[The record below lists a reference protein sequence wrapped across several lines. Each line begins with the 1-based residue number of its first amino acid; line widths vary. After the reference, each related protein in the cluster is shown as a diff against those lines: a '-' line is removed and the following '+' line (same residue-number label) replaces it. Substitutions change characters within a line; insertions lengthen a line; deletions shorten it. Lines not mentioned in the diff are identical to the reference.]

1 MKQFPRLEQF
11 KTTADSFSSY
21 LSEFRY
27 DVDYFTHWPNQDRK
41 TLRSIVSTRIKL
53 IVHFS
58 GECDLM
64 TQNAK
69 FSFLPNSLFVI
80 PPYTVY
86 SAAMY
91 DKVDSYEIFF
101 NIHPIISEREFLHS
115 LGLDQPQIFPHLL
128 TATDAAL
135 LRENFDDVQHGR
147 EGAYAQLQ
155 AILSMLLIRIDH
167 AQGGQHS
174 VSHGGSR
181 EHAVVED
188 FFTYLNQHIH
198 EPIRIAQVCQDMQ
211 ISQSYLYRCCKSVMN
226 CSSNQLITRQKM
238 IHAKMLLKNPAL
250 TITEVAEA
258 VGYDPYYFSNQFK
271 RTFLISPSDYRKNQ
285 K

>member
-11 KTTADSFSSY
+11 KTTADPLSSY

-27 DVDYFTHWPNQDRK
+27 DVDFFTHWPNQDRK

-53 IVHFS
+53 IAHFR
-58 GECDLM
+58 GECDLT
-64 TQNAK
+64 TQNAHFA
-69 FSFLPNSLFVI
+69 FSPNSLFI
-80 PPYTVY
+80 MPPYTVY
-86 SAAMY
+86 SAATY
-91 DKVDSYEIFF
+91 DQVDSYEIFF
-101 NIHPIISEREFLHS
+101 NIHPIIREREFLHS

-128 TATDAAL
+128 NEADEVL
-135 LRENFDDVQHGR
+135 LRSCFDAIQSGQP
-147 EGAYAQLQ
+147 GAYAQLQ
-155 AILSMLLIRIDH
+155 SILSMLLVRIDH
-167 AQGGQHS
+167 AQSGQHS
-174 VSHGGSR
+174 VSRVGSR
-181 EHAVVED
+181 EQAVVEN

-198 EPIRIAQVCQDMQ
+198 ESIQIAQVCQDMQ

-238 IHAKMLLKNPAL
+238 IHAKMLLKNPEL
-250 TITEVAEA
+250 TIAEVAEA

-271 RTFLISPSDYRKNQ
+271 KTFLISPSDYRKNQ